1 MIGFAAIAV
10 AAVVVAAVVAAL
22 CMMQVRKVNGRF
34 RVLDEIARVAEGG
47 GSLEETLD
55 AIAAVIVPEV
65 ADVCAID
72 VIEEEG
78 VRRAAARV
86 SGFGDD
92 ADIQAKLAER
102 PPALQAEMADAATQE
117 RQEPRFF
124 EHIDDEVLREY
135 AENEEDLEFLRR
147 INTRSGIAVELRARG
162 RPTGMLTFSVGPSGR
177 RYGSGD
183 VKFASVLAGRVAL
196 ALDNAGLFSELERR
210 ERERAE
216 IAETL
221 QRGLLPPPLPHI
233 PSWSVAAMYRP
244 AGAENEIGGDFYD
257 AFRIVGGWMVVI
269 GDVTGRG
276 AHAAAVTAHARYTL
290 RTAAALT
297 GDPVVA
303 LRTLNRDLLA
313 RRGTALCSVAA
324 MAVSEDSSA
333 PVRLA
338 VAGHPP
344 PLLIDGDS
352 VVEAAEP
359 APILGA
365 FSDEE
370 WELEATD
377 VAPEQQLVVVT
388 DGVTDAV
395 GESGRFG
402 EERLRAALTGIVS
415 PALAAQQIE
424 GALHEFTGGT
434 LEDDAAI
441 IALAPASADV
451 APAPE
456 KDWERVEQLYAA
468 FNRRD
473 PEAIVTLCDERMGF
487 FPYGTAEQVGRSA
500 PYVGPEGLHEY
511 LLDVERAWDE
521 LLITPKVAERHG
533 PSLLVRGRVY
543 VRSRELGIRDMP
555 VAWIWEIADG
565 KFVRG
570 EVFRDPEEA
579 VRRLATSSE
588 GNV

>member
-1 MIGFAAIAV
+1 MIGLTAIAV
-10 AAVVVAAVVAAL
+10 AAVVVATVVTTL
-22 CMMQVRKVNGRF
+22 CVVQVRRVNARF
-34 RVLDEIARVAEGG
+34 RVLDEIARAAEAG

-72 VIEEEG
+72 VIEEG
-78 VRRAAARV
+78 RVRRAAARV

-92 ADIQAKLAER
+92 AGIQAKLAER
-102 PPALQAEMADAATQE
+102 TPSLQAQMADAATHE
-117 RQEPRFF
+117 RQQPRFF
-124 EHIDDEVLREY
+124 EHIGDEVLRDY
-135 AENEEDLEFLRR
+135 AADEEDLEFLRR
-147 INTRSGIAVELRARG
+147 VNARSGVTVELRARG
-162 RPTGMLTFSVGPSGR
+162 RPTGMMTISVGPSGR
-177 RYGSGD
+177 RFGGGD
-183 VKFASVLAGRVAL
+183 VNFASVMAGRVAL
-196 ALDNAGLFSELERR
+196 ALDNAGLFSELARR

-233 PSWSVAAMYRP
+233 PGWSVAATYRP

-257 AFRIVGGWMVVI
+257 AFRIAGGWMVVI

-313 RRGTALCSVAA
+313 RRGAALCSVAA
-324 MAVSEDSSA
+324 MTVSEDPAA

-352 VVEAAEP
+352 VSEAADP

-365 FSDEE
+365 FPDEE

-395 GESGRFG
+395 GEAGRFG
-402 EERLRAALTGIVS
+402 EERLRGELAGIAS
-415 PALAAQQIE
+415 PALAAQRIE
-424 GALHEFTGGT
+424 AALHEFTEGR

-441 IALAPASADV
+441 IAIAPASADV

-456 KDWERVEQLYAA
+456 EDWERVDRLYTA

-473 PEAIVTLCDERMGF
+473 PEGIVAVCDEQMGF
-487 FPYGTAEQVGRSA
+487 FPFGTAEQIGRSA
-500 PYVGPEGLHEY
+500 PYVGPAGLHEY
-511 LLDVERAWDE
+511 LLDVDRAWDE
-521 LLITPKVAERHG
+521 LLITPKVVERYG

-555 VAWIWEIADG
+555 VAWIWEVGGG

-579 VRRLATSSE
+579 VRRLAASPE
-588 GNV
+588 GTV